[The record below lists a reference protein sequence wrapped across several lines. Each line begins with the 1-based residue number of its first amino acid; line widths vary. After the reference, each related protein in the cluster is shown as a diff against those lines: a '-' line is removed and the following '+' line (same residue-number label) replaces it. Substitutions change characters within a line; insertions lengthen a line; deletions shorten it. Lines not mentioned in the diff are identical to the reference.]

1 MFKQCDASEHYKMYK
16 KGKAWVFTGILTTF
30 CLVTV
35 GGTEVVHADTL
46 GDAAPSSSQPA
57 ANEAKTTQQV
67 VLKSSETP
75 ATTISEIKDSD
86 QDTESSE
93 PAAPESD
100 TQPAENQKSETP
112 NSATPDTANAETPAN
127 KTPDSDEPA
136 APDAKQPA
144 DPADNADDQETF
156 DQADEQKTG
165 NNQINGLQGNGQMT
179 PPQRMKKLRLAASP
193 TPQPVVAVPEDE
205 SVAVT
210 ADQSIDEWMPNKRLQ
225 QAILNTLQSTS
236 LANPMVIASGK
247 TWSSVNDITQD
258 DMALLSHFS
267 IQENIM
273 STYIDGKNSF
283 SLEGLQYA
291 VNLTYLDLKGNTFF
305 VWGTTLGNY
314 SGPSPDG
321 GHYFGDI
328 TDISPLRSLT
338 KLEFLQLALNR
349 ITDVT
354 PIADLKNLVTLQ
366 MPYNCVSDFSSL
378 NYAQYTDRMT
388 FDHQLIIHDPIIVDG
403 KTRTATTPITIKWP
417 QNFNSETMANK
428 GYGWMYD
435 TQTAIYSFESAGVG
449 TPDGNGH
456 VVYTGIPDQVM
467 PGSTATVFSGYKTT
481 QLPYKYYLS
490 QVYFDKDSNGEEG
503 VQYFSDYTPYT
514 IGEEAQPVTVHYQD
528 TAGKA
533 IADDLVLAAGLV
545 GEQYTTTPLAI
556 TGYTLTTPPDNA
568 SGVYGD
574 TPIDIIYVYTKD
586 AVTPPVTPT
595 QTITVTVHHQTA
607 DGTQVVPD
615 VIITGKAG
623 DTYTTSPAVNIPAGY
638 ELVTTPANA
647 TGTMGDSDI
656 SVTYI
661 YAKTDGD
668 GNLITPEPDKPTK
681 PTKPTTPTTEPD
693 QVTPAKSATPAQQQP
708 GKGGQ
713 ANRVTTGRAPVGTA
727 QSGAT
732 PTVNLA
738 TAAQATPTTTTQTTL
753 PQTDE
758 RTVSPLWGLALLG
771 GLLGLVG
778 LRRKQH

>member
-16 KGKAWVFTGILTTF
+16 KGKAWVFAGILTTF

-57 ANEAKTTQQV
+57 ANEVKPTQQV

-75 ATTISEIKDSD
+75 TPEVKDAD
-86 QDTESSE
+86 QGMETPE

-112 NSATPDTANAETPAN
+112 NSATPDTANTETPAN

-136 APDAKQPA
+136 APDAEQPA
-144 DPADNADDQETF
+144 DPADNADDQVIS

-165 NNQINGLQGNGQMT
+165 NDQVNELQGNDQMT

-291 VNLTYLDLKGNTFF
+291 VNLTYLDLKGNTFI
-305 VWGTTLGNY
+305 VWGTTLVNY

-533 IADDLVLAAGLV
+533 ISDDLVLAAGLV

-556 TGYTLTTPPDNA
+556 TGYTLTTTPANA

-574 TPIDIIYVYTKD
+574 EPIDIIYVYTKD

-607 DGTQVVPD
+607 DGTQVAPD

-647 TGTMGDSDI
+647 TGTMSDI
-656 SVTYI
+656 DIVVTYL
-661 YAKTDGD
+661 YAKTETDGD
-668 GNLITPEPDKPTK
+668 GDQVAPEPDKPTK

-693 QVTPAKSATPAQQQP
+693 QVTPAKPATPAQQQP

-713 ANRVTTGRAPVGTA
+713 ANRVTIGRAPVGTA

-732 PTVNLA
+732 PTVNLS